1 MTATLEQIA
10 RYLDRSHLEYEID
23 FERSCIVSAH
33 SFPFPILI
41 DLKEDGRYLELA
53 VPQVLQVQHHIYKGV
68 LLQTLLA
75 ISWETKMLR
84 WEYDPMDGEIR
95 ASVILPLEDAILTE
109 YQFNRCLNTLVQ
121 LVDGCRSRIEGV
133 LETGEDPRQKA
144 LGEQLLLALEA
155 HLPPG
160 SLDMLDKAIAA
171 RKQRLALI

>member
-10 RYLDRSHLEYEID
+10 RYLDRSDVEYQID
-23 FERSCIVSAH
+23 AENSCIVSAY

-41 DLKEDGRYLELA
+41 DLQEDGQYMELA
-53 VPQVLQVQHHIYKGV
+53 VPQLLQVQDHIYKGV

-95 ASVILPLEDAILTE
+95 ASIILPLEDAILTE
-109 YQFNRCLNTLVQ
+109 QQFNRCLNSLVE
-121 LVDGCRSRIEGV
+121 LVDGCRSRIEAV
-133 LETGEDPRQKA
+133 LQTGEDPKQKA
-144 LGEQLLLALEA
+144 LGERLLLALEA
-155 HLPPG
+155 NLPPG

-171 RKQRLALI
+171 RRQRLAA